1 MMRLFVGAIAVSI
14 VAASLSVLAAD
25 IPWIDLS
32 GTNRVPDSSV
42 SRSFVGLF
50 DSVGVSRVVSFGGNI
65 DTFPVGMI
73 IICR

>member
-14 VAASLSVLAAD
+14 VVASLSVLADD

-50 DSVGVSRVVSFGGNI
+50 SSVGVSRVVSRGGNI

-73 IICR
+73 IIFR

>member
-1 MMRLFVGAIAVSI
+1 MRLFGGAIAVSI
-14 VAASLSVLAAD
+14 VVASLSVLAAD

-50 DSVGVSRVVSFGGNI
+50 DSVGVSRVVSLGGNI
-65 DTFPVGMI
+65 DTFPVGI
-73 IICR
+73 VVVFR